1 MLNATISSFS
11 YPDSKTVLKEVS
23 FKLEKGEHLAIL
35 GESGCGKSTLL
46 HLLYGLLQLEE
57 GEIIWNG
64 KPLLGPASN
73 LVPGESFM
81 KLVAQEFN
89 IMPFTS
95 VAENVAEYLNRV
107 NPEKDNQR
115 VNELLDAL
123 ELKDFRN
130 TKVKLLSGGQKQR
143 VALAKALAKTPD
155 VLLLDEPFSNI
166 DTFKKRNLRRKLFKY
181 LKESN
186 CTIITA
192 THDAEEALQF
202 SDKLLVLKEGG
213 VKAYGKTK
221 DVYKNSNTPYLAGFF
236 GDFSVLPNAVIGI
249 SNSLETK
256 IVFAHQLVISNE
268 KTPLKVIIK
277 NSYFKGAN
285 YLIEASYK
293 DSIVYFNSPSILK
306 KETVYLR
313 YINDYES

>member
-11 YPDSKTVLKEVS
+11 YPDSKTVLKEIS
-23 FKLEKGEHLAIL
+23 FTVEKGERLAIL

-46 HLLYGLLQLEE
+46 HLLYGLLQLEH
-57 GEIIWNG
+57 GKILWNG
-64 KPLLGPASN
+64 TPLLGPSNN

-95 VAENVAEYLNRV
+95 VADNVAEYLNRE
-107 NPEKDNQR
+107 NPEKDNLR
-115 VNELLDAL
+115 VDKLLDIVGL
-123 ELKDFRN
+123 EDYKN

-143 VALAKALAKTPD
+143 VALAKALAKIPD

-202 SDKLLVLKEGG
+202 SDKLLVLKEGK

-236 GDFSVLPNAVIGI
+236 DDFSVLPNAVLGI
-249 SNSLETK
+249 NNSVETK
-256 IVFAHQLVISNE
+256 IVFAHQLIISNE

-306 KETVYLR
+306 KETVYLK
-313 YINDYES
+313 YAN